1 MNGRWDGAAVPG
13 SPGIPSWL
21 AERLPPRRLG
31 LIVAVQVACAALALA
46 LVTAFV
52 PLGERIALPFDLGV
66 LDPAVAGVA
75 VWVVV
80 GLLTSARSSR
90 VEGRVAI
97 VHSIAPV
104 VAAAWLGGP
113 TAAAWVALLGTTER
127 RELSGEVPWYGV
139 LANHAQH
146 VLPAIA
152 GAFAMAFAA
161 DAIGGSPNSI
171 GGLLAVVAGSVVL
184 IALNYAM
191 ALQVT
196 RERTGRDTREA
207 IGMSLG
213 AFLAMPFAE
222 AALGW
227 AFAEAYVAVGWW
239 IALVLVAAESTA
251 SSTLALGQVEWFARH
266 DPLTGL
272 PNRRAIDDRARDL
285 RLRPPKRDAA
295 ALVIDL
301 VGFKQVNDLHGHAV
315 GDLVLQE
322 IAARIRASVRAGDL
336 AARLGG
342 DEFVFVAG
350 GVATRSDA
358 EVVARRLEDAI
369 REPIDLGDG
378 LVLRVG
384 ATIGLALLAPAW
396 DLRGAI
402 RSADLA
408 MYAAR
413 QAGSSRGGAAA

>member
-1 MNGRWDGAAVPG
+1 VNGHWGGAAAPG
-13 SPGIPSWL
+13 SPGIPTWL
-21 AERLPPRRLG
+21 AEHLPPRRLG
-31 LIVAVQVACAALALA
+31 IIVAVQVACAALALC

-52 PLGERIALPFDLGV
+52 PLGERIALPLDLGV

-90 VEGRVAI
+90 LEGRVAL
-97 VHSIAPV
+97 VHSIAPI
-104 VAAAWLGGP
+104 VAAGWLGGP

-127 RELSGEVPWYGV
+127 RELNGELPWYGV

-146 VLPAIA
+146 VVPAIV
-152 GAFAMAFAA
+152 GAFAMAFSAEI
-161 DAIGGSPNSI
+161 IGGPPNGL
-171 GGLLAVVAGSVVL
+171 GGLVAVVAGSVIL
-184 IALNYAM
+184 IALNYGM
-191 ALQVT
+191 ALQVA
-196 RERTGRDTREA
+196 RERTGRGAIEA
-207 IGMSLG
+207 ISIPLG
-213 AFLAMPFAE
+213 AFMAMPFAE

-251 SSTLALGQVEWFARH
+251 SSALALGHVEWFARH
-266 DPLTGL
+266 DTLTGL

-285 RLRPPKRDAA
+285 RRRPPERNAA
-295 ALVIDL
+295 VLVIDL

-322 IAARIRASVRAGDL
+322 IAGRLRAIVRAGDL

-342 DEFVFVAG
+342 DEFVFVAAG
-350 GVATRSDA
+350 ISKRSEA
-358 EVVARRLEDAI
+358 EAVARRLEAAI
-369 REPIDLGDG
+369 GEPIDVGDG
-378 LVLRVG
+378 LVVRVG
-384 ATIGLALLAPAW
+384 ATIGHALLAPAW
-396 DLRGAI
+396 DLQGSI
-402 RSADLA
+402 RSADMA

-413 QAGSSRGGAAA
+413 QADGAAA

>member
-1 MNGRWDGAAVPG
+1 MNGHWDGSAVPG
-13 SPGIPSWL
+13 SPSIPTWL

-31 LIVAVQVACAALALA
+31 VIVAVQVACAALALA

-52 PLGERIALPFDLGV
+52 PLGDRIALPLDLGV

-90 VEGRVAI
+90 VEGRVAL

-127 RELSGEVPWYGV
+127 RELNGELPWYGV
-139 LANHAQH
+139 LANHAGH
-146 VLPAIA
+146 VLPAIV
-152 GAFAMAFAA
+152 GAFAMAIAA
-161 DAIGGSPNSI
+161 DAIGGSPNSPS
-171 GGLLAVVAGSVVL
+171 GLLAVVAGSVIL

-191 ALQVT
+191 ALQVA
-196 RERTGRDTREA
+196 RERTGGSTLEA
-207 IGMSLG
+207 IGIPLG
-213 AFLAMPFAE
+213 AFMAMPFAE

-239 IALVLVAAESTA
+239 VALVLVAAESTA
-251 SSTLALGQVEWFARH
+251 SSALALGHVEWFARH
-266 DPLTGL
+266 DTLTGL

-285 RLRPPKRDAA
+285 RRRPPERNAA
-295 ALVIDL
+295 VLVIDL
-301 VGFKQVNDLHGHAV
+301 VGFKQVNDEYGHAV

-322 IAARIRASVRAGDL
+322 IAARLRAVVRAGDL

-342 DEFVFVAG
+342 DEFVFVAAG
-350 GVATRSDA
+350 IAKRSDA
-358 EVVARRLEDAI
+358 EAVARRLEAAI
-369 REPIDLGDG
+369 GEPIDVGDG
-378 LVLRVG
+378 LVVRVG
-384 ATIGLALLAPAW
+384 ATIGHALLAPAW
-396 DLRGAI
+396 DLQGAI
-402 RSADLA
+402 RSADMA

-413 QAGSSRGGAAA
+413 QAEGAAA